1 MDMENFMDL
10 DTVLACINIVLIIVA
25 IFIASYES
33 TKQDIEYYRMEIEH
47 IQRCLEKIDPEK

>member
-1 MDMENFMDL
+1 MDL

-33 TKQDIEYYRMEIEH
+33 KKQDIEYYRMEIEH
-47 IQRCLEKIDPEK
+47 IQRCLENR